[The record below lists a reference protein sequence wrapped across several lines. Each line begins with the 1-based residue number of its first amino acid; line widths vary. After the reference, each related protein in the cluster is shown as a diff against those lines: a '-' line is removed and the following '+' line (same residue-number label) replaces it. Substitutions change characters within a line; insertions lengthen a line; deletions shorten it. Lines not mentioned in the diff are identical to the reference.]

1 MRRLLIQFACLLFV
15 ASAFAQ
21 IPAPQINLSGNI
33 GCQGFPCTNSGT
45 LVFASDANHT
55 MTAQESSAF
64 NIKVTSGVSLTTTRN
79 LISPAGRFAFT
90 IENATTG
97 GQAIQIIGPSGTGVT
112 IPNGETF
119 SVWNDGTNYV
129 QSTGNPTG
137 LGCSA
142 LTAGYYLVATGGAA
156 CADGGITDD
165 GTTLSIRPISMTGTP
180 QIYET
185 LESTDAPYYGAGV
198 LLTTTGSGN
207 ANLYAGTA
215 DSGPEALILDSV
227 YGAKLTTYHGLA
239 VVPQIDAPGSLALVA
254 GSTVPTPWTG
264 SKQYVQLAS
273 PATIDASYT
282 VLLPSAQG
290 TGALT
295 NDGVGNLAWISGVTS
310 IIAGTNLTISSTGA
324 GGTGA
329 VTINAGASGTVGN
342 CTTAGALADYP
353 SSGTAVGCAATPVTT
368 SSSGALNVPGL
379 FSFTST
385 TLPTLT
391 SCGGGSPTISGN
403 ENVFTVAPGSG
414 APTACTVNFSP
425 ALTKGICVATGL
437 GAADLGSVS
446 VNANS
451 TTAVTFNLSAATES
465 FNAVCF

>member
-129 QSTGNPTG
+129 QSTGNSTG

-156 CADGGITDD
+156 CADGTIDFGVSFPD
-165 GTTLSIRPISMTGTP
+165 TLSISANHDSSSLLILSANNATSVQAANEVSVGVSAGGQAGYTIVPDHIQMSANNGLQLFP
-180 QIYET
+180 
-185 LESTDAPYYGAGV
+185 GAG
-198 LLTTTGSGN
+198 G
-207 ANLYAGTA
+207 
-215 DSGPEALILDSV
+215 
-227 YGAKLTTYHGLA
+227 TTYSTNLQFHTN
-239 VVPQIDAPGSLALVA
+239 PGSTPVTPITHGIALQA
-254 GSTVPTPWTG
+254 
-264 SKQYVQLAS
+264 
-273 PATIDASYT
+273 PATSVTAYSMF
-282 VLLPSAQG
+282 LPTSQG

-295 NDGVGNLAWISGVTS
+295 NDGVGNLAWISGVTQ
-310 IIAGTNLTISSTGA
+310 IIAGTNLTISSTGG

-329 VTINAGASGTVGN
+329 VTVNAGASGTVST
-342 CTTAGALADYP
+342 CATAGALAYYP
-353 SSGTAVGCAATPVTT
+353 SSGTAVNCPSTAPTAT
-368 SSSGALNVPGL
+368 SSGGVNIPGL
-379 FSFTST
+379 FSLTST